1 MHVRWRNRRPSPRSW
16 RSKRCGCIYREGG
29 TRYKPDRAAPS
40 GSGVESCIREKLFQS
55 LSYNRLAVAPMM
67 EWTDR
72 YCRYFLRLISKRAL
86 LYTEMV
92 TAEAIKHG
100 QPARLL
106 HDDEAEHPVALQL
119 GGGDPQSLG
128 HAARIGAEFGY
139 DEINLNVGCPYA
151 RRQTRR

>member
-1 MHVRWRNRRPSPRSW
+1 MNVRWRNRRPSPRSW

-40 GSGVESCIREKLFQS
+40 GSRVESCIRQTLLKS
-55 LSYNRLAVAPMM
+55 LSYNRFAVAPMM

-72 YCRYFLRLISKRAL
+72 HCRYFLRLISKRAL

-106 HDDEAEHPVALQL
+106 HYDEAEHPVALQL
-119 GGGDPQSLG
+119 RGGAPPTRG
-128 HAARIGAEFGY
+128 HRERTSAALRH
-139 DEINLNVGCPYA
+139 
-151 RRQTRR
+151 